1 MGENFKHIPVLPQEV
16 LEYLKPERGGRYIDC
31 TLGGGGHSRL
41 ILESSKDVKLLG
53 LDQDESALKAASE
66 NLGEFGD
73 RFSSRKMNFGEIH
86 SLAETEWDKVDGILM
101 DIGVSSHQIDTAER
115 GFSYVN
121 DGPLDMRMDRS
132 LDVTAADILNETDER
147 DLTRIF
153 RVYGE
158 ERYAKRIARAVVR
171 ERESEPWTRTR
182 KFADLITKV
191 VGRRKAGSAPAPA
204 RCFQALRIAVNREL
218 EVLENAL
225 KDGFE
230 LLKPG
235 GRMVVICFHS
245 LEDRIVKNFFREK
258 SLTCECPPD
267 MPVCVCSRKAE
278 VKVISRKAVQA
289 GDEEIEFNRRS
300 ACSKLRA
307 AEKI

>member
-1 MGENFKHIPVLPQEV
+1 MGESFEHIPVLPQEV

-31 TLGGGGHSRL
+31 TLGGGGHSRM
-41 ILESSKDVKLLG
+41 ILEASKDVKLLG
-53 LDQDESALKAASE
+53 LDQDEDALKAASE
-66 NLGEFGD
+66 NLKEFGD
-73 RFSSRKMNFGEIH
+73 RFSCRKMNFGEIH
-86 SLAETEWDKVDGILM
+86 SLAGTEWDKVDGILM

-132 LDVTAADILNETDER
+132 QDLTAADILNETDER
-147 DLTRIF
+147 GLTRIF

-158 ERYAKRIARAVVR
+158 ERYAKRIAKAVVR
-171 ERESEPWTRTR
+171 ERENEPWTRTG
-182 KFADLITKV
+182 KFADLIQKI

-218 EVLENAL
+218 EVLEDAL
-225 KDGFE
+225 SAGFE
-230 LLKPG
+230 FLKPG
-235 GRMVVICFHS
+235 GRLVVICFHS

-258 SLTCECPPD
+258 SLTCECPPEI
-267 MPVCVCSRKAE
+267 PVCVCKRKAE
-278 VKVISRKAVQA
+278 VKIVSRKAVQA
-289 GDEEIEFNRRS
+289 GEKEIEFNRRS